1 MMFYVDLNTW
11 ERREMFEFFSS
22 YELPRFNLVFDLDVT
37 KLVHDTKQAH
47 RSFYLSLMHLI
58 VLEMNTIENFQY
70 RIDEQGVLLSPIT
83 HVSFTDRMSDEK
95 RFKMVPSEFLND
107 RDAFISR
114 AKETSRLQG
123 DTFFVPNA
131 EKILTTVYV
140 TSFPWGKFSGFTHAT
155 KLGPKDSVP
164 RISWSQFVDIGDKK
178 ILSLSIEVH
187 HALVDG
193 YHVGLLLKQI
203 QDALNR

>member
-1 MMFYVDLNTW
+1 MKYVDLNTW
-11 ERREMFEFFSS
+11 DRRDMYVFFSS

-37 KLVHDTKQAH
+37 KLVYETKQSQQ
-47 RSFYLSLMHLI
+47 SFYLSLMHII

-70 RIDEQGVLLSPIT
+70 RIDDKGVILSPTT
-83 HVSFTDRMSDEK
+83 HVSFTDKMSDGK

-107 RDAFISR
+107 RDAFITR
-114 AKETSRLQG
+114 AKETSQRQG
-123 DTFFVPNA
+123 DVFFIPSA
-131 EKILTTVYV
+131 ETMLTTVYV
-140 TSFPWGKFSGFTHAT
+140 TSFPWGKYTGFTHAT

-164 RISWSQFVDIGDKK
+164 RVSWSQFVEDGDKK

-193 YHVGLLLKQI
+193 YHVGMLLKQI
-203 QDALNR
+203 QDVLNR

>member
-1 MMFYVDLNTW
+1 MKYVDLNTW
-11 ERREMFEFFSS
+11 DRRDMYAFFSS

-37 KLVHDTKQAH
+37 KLVYETKQSQQ
-47 RSFYLSLMHLI
+47 SFYLSLMHII

-70 RIDEQGVLLSPIT
+70 RIDDKGVILSPIT
-83 HVSFTDRMSDEK
+83 HVSFTDKMSDGK

-107 RDAFISR
+107 RDAFITR

-131 EKILTTVYV
+131 ETMLTTVYV

-164 RISWSQFVDIGDKK
+164 RVSWSKFVEDGDKK

-193 YHVGLLLKQI
+193 YHVGMLLKQI
-203 QDALNR
+203 QDVLNR